1 MESKF
6 FWLGLDKIHD
16 LTKTGAYSLEVILMK
31 EGNCGNCRNNSLT
44 WSTFSVA
51 DEANNYRLSVGGF
64 NKGSTALDDKLQ
76 YNNGQPFTTKDKD
89 NDDNS
94 RIQCAQQFWGKAGGW
109 WYKKTPWSECG
120 EANLNWALESES
132 YGIVY
137 GNRDGYLDEST
148 MILKR

>member
-1 MESKF
+1 
-6 FWLGLDKIHD
+6 
-16 LTKTGAYSLEVILMK
+16 MK
-31 EGNCGNCRNNSLT
+31 EGNCGNCGNNSIT

-64 NKGSTALDDKLQ
+64 NKGSTALEDKLRI
-76 YNNGQPFTTKDKD
+76 NNGKPFTTKDKD

-94 RIQCAQQFWGKAGGW
+94 RIQCAQQYWGKAGGW
-109 WYKKTPWSECG
+109 WFTKYGGSQCG
-120 EANLNWALESES
+120 ETNLNWALKSLD

-137 GNRDGYLDEST
+137 YNRDKWFDEST